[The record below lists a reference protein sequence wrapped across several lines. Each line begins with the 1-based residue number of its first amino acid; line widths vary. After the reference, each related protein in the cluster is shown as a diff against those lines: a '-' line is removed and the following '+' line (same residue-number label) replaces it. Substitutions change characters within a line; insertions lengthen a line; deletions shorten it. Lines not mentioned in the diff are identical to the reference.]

1 MFVTT
6 QIPKQEVH
14 NMAQVNL
21 TLSEQ
26 EVLQVLTGDRDEAM
40 KFLLE
45 RILNEIMNAE
55 SEEQLGAGRH
65 ERTEDRRDYRNGV
78 RDRELNTRIG
88 KLVLKVPRHRN
99 EPFHTMIFE
108 NYQRSE
114 ASLIATM
121 VQMVIAGVSTRKVE
135 KVVQELCGTSFSKST
150 VSELCKK
157 LDVEIKEFNNRPLA
171 DTSSPFLIVDAT
183 YFKAR
188 ENSCVRSKAFLVAM
202 AYRNDGRREVMGF
215 DVFDTEDDYSW
226 LTFFSR
232 LKQRGLKCP
241 KMVISDAHKSIRKA
255 IADVFPGAAWQ
266 RCQVHFLRN
275 ILDATPIKY
284 KEGLKTELR
293 MMFTANTIEEAE
305 RIKNDIVDEYGD
317 VADIAME
324 KLESGFWDS
333 MTVMSIQHL
342 DIRTALRTS
351 NIIERLNR
359 ELKRRSDVI
368 GVFPNPESVFRLMG
382 AVTIEYSNSQ
392 NKYQRLYTEERYN
405 DMEKQITAD
414 LLDIANR
421 QHQELEAA

>member
-1 MFVTT
+1 
-6 QIPKQEVH
+6 
-14 NMAQVNL
+14 
-21 TLSEQ
+21 
-26 EVLQVLTGDRDEAM
+26 
-40 KFLLE
+40 
-45 RILNEIMNAE
+45 
-55 SEEQLGAGRH
+55 
-65 ERTEDRRDYRNGV
+65 
-78 RDRELNTRIG
+78 
-88 KLVLKVPRHRN
+88 
-99 EPFHTMIFE
+99 
-108 NYQRSE
+108 
-114 ASLIATM
+114 
-121 VQMVIAGVSTRKVE
+121 
-135 KVVQELCGTSFSKST
+135 
-150 VSELCKK
+150 
-157 LDVEIKEFNNRPLA
+157 
-171 DTSSPFLIVDAT
+171 
-183 YFKAR
+183 
-188 ENSCVRSKAFLVAM
+188 M